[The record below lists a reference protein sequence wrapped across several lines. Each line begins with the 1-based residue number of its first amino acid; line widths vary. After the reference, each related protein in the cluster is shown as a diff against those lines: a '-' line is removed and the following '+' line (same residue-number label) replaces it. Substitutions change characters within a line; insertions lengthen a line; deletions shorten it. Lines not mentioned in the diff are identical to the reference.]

1 MSAAGDR
8 GGGHHMSPGGRHQG
22 QEEAG
27 DQAAAGGDDHDQ
39 GLLEIKTG
47 LRKSL
52 AAGAAL
58 FVI

>member
-1 MSAAGDR
+1 
-8 GGGHHMSPGGRHQG
+8 MSPGGRHQG